1 MSRAS
6 WTLLAKVSRKTT
18 SGADRRGKS
27 WDEAEVENGKATRW
41 ASTGHREKLVISR
54 NEDFDPQ
61 LDRSSQI

>member
-6 WTLLAKVSRKTT
+6 WTLLAKVSRKEM

-27 WDEAEVENGKATRW
+27 WDEAEVDNDKATRW
-41 ASTGHREKLVISR
+41 TSTGHGEKLVISR

-61 LDRSSQI
+61 LVRSSQI